1 MTGVRPA
8 ARITPSVP
16 VAAVVFVV
24 YVMLVVGLM
33 RVSGVEYEHF
43 FDTARTTLRSAV
55 LPLAVGAVWLIAF
68 LLWSRWDFVF
78 RDARRLSSGAM
89 VWALPI
95 VMAVSLVLGLVGV
108 AWDQFEVSHVLA
120 VLLAS
125 VLVGFTEET
134 LFRGV
139 VLRALRQGTRSEAAA
154 LGWTTLWFGAFHLT
168 NLLLGEP
175 GAVVQVFFAG
185 LAGLGFYLVR
195 RGTGVIV
202 AAMVLHGSWDF
213 SAFLVGVQPGDGFA
227 SSLGSFL
234 IPVVYVLAAVT
245 LVVLLVRY
253 RHDPAR
259 DAITPLQ

>member
-24 YVMLVVGLM
+24 YVVLVVGLM
-33 RVSGVEYEHF
+33 RVSGVQYEHF
-43 FDTARTTLRSAV
+43 FDTASTTLRSAV

-68 LLWSRWDFVF
+68 LAWSRWDFVF
-78 RDARRLSSGAM
+78 RDARRLSAGGV

-95 VMAVSLVLGLVGV
+95 VMAVSLVLGLLGV
-108 AWDQFEVSHVLA
+108 SWDQLDATHVLA
-120 VLLAS
+120 VLVAS

-134 LFRGV
+134 LFRGI
-139 VLRALRQGTRSEAAA
+139 VLRSLRQGTRSEAAA

-175 GAVVQVFFAG
+175 GAVLQMFFAG
-185 LAGLGFYLVR
+185 LAGLGFYLAR
-195 RGTGVIV
+195 RGTGALV

-213 SAFLVGVQPGDGFA
+213 STFLSGLHPGDGVVNDVGA
-227 SSLGSFL
+227 FL
-234 IPVVYVLAAVT
+234 LPVVYLLAAGT
-245 LVVLLVRY
+245 LVVVLVRY
-253 RHDPAR
+253 RRTPAR
-259 DAITPLQ
+259 EAITPVP